1 MKALLSRIVM
11 FLNLLKDSLI
21 HLVILHSSEQ
31 LNRHFM
37 DSDGLSKKTTDNAIS
52 IAKKEKKLGEM
63 K

>member
-1 MKALLSRIVM
+1 M

-31 LNRHFM
+31 LKRHFM
-37 DSDGLSKKTTDNAIS
+37 DSDGFSRKTTDIAIR
-52 IAKKEKKLGEM
+52 IAKKERKLGDT

>member
-1 MKALLSRIVM
+1 M

-52 IAKKEKKLGEM
+52 IAKKERKLGET